1 MIQFTSNMDKIIFQF
16 SETPNQ
22 PMVEAGELTHHFY
35 AGNPYW
41 TEEGEPLDLQNFT
54 RSDAIDILRKGLG
67 IGYSITG
74 DIITVSNPHQH
85 LQTIM
90 RHLQSVAT
98 SSLTSS
104 FPLGWW
110 KNEVCGYGGILISLG
125 NELMTL
131 NEFMLYAI
139 SKFSEGITTFY
150 IGSIFEYY

>member
-1 MIQFTSNMDKIIFQF
+1 M
-16 SETPNQ
+16 SEEPN
-22 PMVEAGELTHHFY
+22 PTMLNSWELTHHFY
-35 AGNPYW
+35 DGNPYW

-54 RSDAIDILRKGLG
+54 RLEAIDILRKGLG

-74 DIITVSNPHQH
+74 GIITVNNPQQH

-98 SSLTSS
+98 SCLTSS
-104 FPLGWW
+104 YPLGWW

-139 SKFSEGITTFY
+139 TRFSEGITTFY

>member
-1 MIQFTSNMDKIIFQF
+1 M
-16 SETPNQ
+16 SEEPN
-22 PMVEAGELTHHFY
+22 PTMLNSWELTHHFY
-35 AGNPYW
+35 DGNPYW

-54 RSDAIDILRKGLG
+54 RLEAIDILRKGLG

-74 DIITVSNPHQH
+74 GIITVNNPQQH

-98 SSLTSS
+98 SCLTSS
-104 FPLGWW
+104 YPLGWW

-125 NELMTL
+125 DELMTL

-139 SKFSEGITTFY
+139 TKFSEGITTFY
-150 IGSIFEYY
+150 IGSIFEYCD

>member
-1 MIQFTSNMDKIIFQF
+1 MEKIIFQL
-16 SETPNQ
+16 SEEPYPTMLKPW
-22 PMVEAGELTHHFY
+22 ELTHHFY

-41 TEEGEPLDLQNFT
+41 TQEDEPLDLQNFT
-54 RSDAIDILRKGLG
+54 RSEAIDILRKGLG

-74 DIITVSNPHQH
+74 DIITVSNPQQH

-98 SSLTSS
+98 SCLTSIY
-104 FPLGWW
+104 PLGWW
-110 KNEVCGYGGILISLG
+110 KNDVCGYGGILISFG

-131 NEFMLYAI
+131 NEFLLYAI
-139 SKFSEGITTFY
+139 TKFSEGITTFY